1 MNPCNCGKKYSSQ
14 TSILNWGKPVK
25 FANLYTAVLTF
36 ENALML
42 FGRMNK

>member
-1 MNPCNCGKKYSSQ
+1 MNPSDCRKKYSSQ
-14 TSILNWGKPVK
+14 TSILNYGKPVK
-25 FANLYTAVLTF
+25 FGDLSTAVLTF